1 MRPSAHVTDALQK
14 GVDGPSGARLQF
26 GTQGYVGAVAEGD
39 CAGVAGRATE
49 RDRAPTRS
57 FSFRGTTAK
66 AARDTKATVR
76 STHPRIGSRLLPIC
90 SLRHLQSPHLAGFRC
105 GPLRALE
112 RQKPLHKTRIRG
124 PAQRPLPVET
134 AGIEPASAIA

>member
-1 MRPSAHVTDALQK
+1 MPPRTHGTDAPQK

-26 GTQGYVGAVAEGD
+26 GTQGYVGADAEGD

-66 AARDTKATVR
+66 AARESAAAVR

-90 SLRHLQSPHLAGFRC
+90 SLRPFHHPLLAGFEC
-105 GPLRALE
+105 ALLRAPD
-112 RQKPLHKTRIRG
+112 R
-124 PAQRPLPVET
+124 
-134 AGIEPASAIA
+134 